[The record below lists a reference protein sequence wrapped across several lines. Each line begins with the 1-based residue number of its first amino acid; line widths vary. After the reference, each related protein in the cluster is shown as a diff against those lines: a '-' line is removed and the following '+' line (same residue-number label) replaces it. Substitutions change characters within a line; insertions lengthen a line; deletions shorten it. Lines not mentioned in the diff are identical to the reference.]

1 MSANNVKRVPVIDT
15 AIEFDASSSIH
26 ATTLPAGNLTLS
38 FVTGDRLVVKT
49 ADLSPEILAYAI
61 MHGLKQKLVD
71 AAAIS
76 RNTETGRPAT
86 PVDKYEAVK
95 AVYDRIIV
103 EGRWNAT
110 REGGGAVG
118 GLLLK
123 ALIRL
128 YPAKSADALR
138 EYLDGKTDA
147 EKSALRRTPK
157 IAAMIETIR
166 EEAGKTANIDTDELL
181 SELED

>member
-1 MSANNVKRVPVIDT
+1 MANTTHKRVPVIDASITFGDGT
-15 AIEFDASSSIH
+15 ATADVQIPVGS
-26 ATTLPAGNLTLS
+26 LTLAFS
-38 FVTGDRLVVKT
+38 NGERLVVST
-49 ADLSPEILAYAI
+49 PDLTTEIVGYAI
-61 MHGLKQKLVD
+61 MHGLKQKLCD

-76 RNTETGRPAT
+76 RNPNTGRPAT
-86 PVDKYEAVK
+86 AEDKYNAVK
-95 AVYDRIIV
+95 VVYDRIV
-103 EGRWNAT
+103 EEGRWNAV

-123 ALIRL
+123 ALVRL
-128 YPAKSADALR
+128 YPARSADALR

-166 EEAGKTANIDTDELL
+166 EEAGKSANIDTDELL